1 MNVVRDETEVDA
13 GVGNVW
19 SEIRLKSREQM
30 TRIKVATFSG
40 ASCNALRT
48 SHNQP
53 WVSAGE
59 IPMGLTIVWGDEG
72 EDVRGGVE
80 ESDILQSLCY
90 TGGRMDATGANLI
103 PV

>member
-1 MNVVRDETEVDA
+1 MQLSTCLVVVFLGVEVFMNVARDVTEGDA

-48 SHNQP
+48 
-53 WVSAGE
+53 
-59 IPMGLTIVWGDEG
+59 
-72 EDVRGGVE
+72 
-80 ESDILQSLCY
+80 
-90 TGGRMDATGANLI
+90 
-103 PV
+103 